1 MYDFLF
7 FVNCCTTL
15 ICSFKKVTRSR
26 YSWLIVDNTG
36 RKNIHIIWCAT
47 AGCCTS
53 SRTNRWM
60 RSRRTYA
67 RCSWIK
73 VTRLRGRTSAACTK
87 VARWPA
93 TLSLATTTAARAPRK
108 RARPYA
114 SASPSCERTSLT
126 PPCPP
131 SPASELLFRY
141 WLTRYFLTDTVLPT
155 NSLIPTDSLY
165 SLLTDYYPNC
175 REDFRA

>member
-1 MYDFLF
+1 MYDFF
-7 FVNCCTTL
+7 FVNFCTTL
-15 ICSFKKVTRSR
+15 ICSFKKVTGSR
-26 YSWLIVDNTG
+26 YMRLIVDNTG
-36 RKNIHIIWCAT
+36 RKNIHVICCAT
-47 AGCCTS
+47 PGCCTS

-60 RSRRTYA
+60 RSRRIYA

-108 RARPYA
+108 RARLYA
-114 SASPSCERTSLT
+114 SASLSCERTSLT

-131 SPASELLFRY
+131 SPASE
-141 WLTRYFLTDTVLPT
+141 
-155 NSLIPTDSLY
+155 
-165 SLLTDYYPNC
+165 
-175 REDFRA
+175 